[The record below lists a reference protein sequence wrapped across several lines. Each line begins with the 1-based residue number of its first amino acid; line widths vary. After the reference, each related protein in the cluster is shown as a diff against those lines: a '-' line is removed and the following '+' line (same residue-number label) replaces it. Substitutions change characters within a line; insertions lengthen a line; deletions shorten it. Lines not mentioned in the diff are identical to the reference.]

1 MVKPTEDFIDSF
13 VEKLLELKK
22 HSFIAEQ
29 QAAFFQEVKE
39 NLEPGTIIVG
49 GNFSENYHFVVQD
62 AAQGYHWAN
71 DQVTIHPFIVYHKLG
86 DELKSLS
93 IAMISDELNHDT
105 NAVWSFQKVLMD
117 HLKSENIQMKKVIY
131 FSDGCFAQYKN
142 KKNFTNLIH
151 HENNFNVPAEWHFF
165 ATAHGK
171 GAFFI
176 LVKIRH
182 AF

>member
-1 MVKPTEDFIDSF
+1 MYLLYTLCNIFIFIFYNACTLYIVQCKYFTKP
-13 VEKLLELKK
+13 
-22 HSFIAEQ
+22 
-29 QAAFFQEVKE
+29 
-39 NLEPGTIIVG
+39 IVG
-49 GNFSENYHFVVQD
+49 GDFSQNCHFVVQD

-71 DQVTIHPFIVYHKLG
+71 DQVVIHPFIVYHKLG

-171 GAFFI
+171 GAFFYSC
-176 LVKIRH
+176 
-182 AF
+182 